1 MYKGIIF
8 DIDGVLVNSEK
19 FYMKRRMDFFKSIN
33 IKPGSSDI
41 NDFVGSNATKIW
53 EVLVP
58 EDSQKREELKEIY
71 LTEYEQNNPIDFEKY
86 ANKDLKFVIE
96 SLYDSNIKVSIA
108 SAGSV
113 KNIEKFINDTGVKK
127 YLDFYLSGEELKENK
142 PDPEIYIKASDKM
155 NIKRESLLVVED
167 SVLGIK
173 SAKRA
178 GLKVVALKPQDN
190 YSVDQSEA
198 DLIIDRLRD
207 LLNIIFKKRI

>member
-19 FYMKRRMDFFKSIN
+19 FYMERRMDFFKSIN

-58 EDSQKREELKEIY
+58 EDSQKRERLKKIY

>member
-19 FYMKRRMDFFKSIN
+19 FYMERRMDFFKSIN

-58 EDSQKREELKEIY
+58 EDSQKRERLKKIY

-86 ANKDLKFVIE
+86 ANEDLKFVIE

-207 LLNIIFKKRI
+207 LLNIVFN

>member
-19 FYMKRRMDFFKSIN
+19 FYMERRMEFFKSIN

-58 EDSQKREELKEIY
+58 EDLQKREELKKIY
-71 LTEYEQNNPIDFEKY
+71 LTEYEQNNPIDFKKY
-86 ANKDLKFVIE
+86 ANEDLKFVIE
-96 SLYDSNIKVSIA
+96 SLYNSNIKVSIA

-113 KNIEKFINDTGVKK
+113 KNIEKFINDTDVKK

-142 PDPEIYIKASDKM
+142 PNPEIYIKASDKM
-155 NIKRESLLVVED
+155 NIKKESLLVVED

-207 LLNIIFKKRI
+207 LLNIVFN

>member
-19 FYMKRRMDFFKSIN
+19 FYMERRMNFFKFIGLR
-33 IKPGSSDI
+33 PGSSDI

-58 EDSQKREELKEIY
+58 DDSDKREELKDIY
-71 LTEYEQNNPIDFEKY
+71 LTEYEKNNPIDFKKY
-86 ANKDLKFVIE
+86 ANEDLELVMEKI
-96 SLYDSNIKVSIA
+96 SNSNIKISIA

-113 KNIEKFINDTGVKK
+113 KNIEKFLNDADIKK
-127 YLDFYLSGEELKENK
+127 YVDFYLSGEELKENK
-142 PDPEIYIKASDKM
+142 PDPEIYIKASNKMGIDK
-155 NIKRESLLVVED
+155 EDLLVVED

-190 YSVDQSEA
+190 YRIDQSEA
-198 DLIIDRLRD
+198 DMIIDRLRD
-207 LLNIIFKKRI
+207 LLNIIFE

>member
-71 LTEYEQNNPIDFEKY
+71 LTEYEQNNPIDFKKY
-86 ANKDLKFVIE
+86 ANEDLKFVIE
-96 SLYDSNIKVSIA
+96 SLYSSNIKVSIA

-127 YLDFYLSGEELKENK
+127 YVDFYLSGEELKENK

-155 NIKRESLLVVED
+155 NIQRESLLVVED

-190 YSVDQSEA
+190 YSIDQSEA
-198 DLIIDRLRD
+198 DLKIDKLRD
-207 LLNIIFKKRI
+207 LLSIVFN

>member
-19 FYMKRRMDFFKSIN
+19 FYMERRMEFFKSIN

-41 NDFVGSNATKIW
+41 NDFVGSNATRIW
-53 EVLVP
+53 EMLVP
-58 EDSQKREELKEIY
+58 EDLQKREELKTIY
-71 LTEYEQNNPIDFEKY
+71 LTEYEQNNPIDFKKY
-86 ANKDLKFVIE
+86 ANEDLKFVIE
-96 SLYDSNIKVSIA
+96 SLYNSNIKVSIA

-113 KNIEKFINDTGVKK
+113 KNIEKFINDTDVKK

-142 PDPEIYIKASDKM
+142 PNPEIYIKASDKM
-155 NIKRESLLVVED
+155 NIKKESLLVVED

-198 DLIIDRLRD
+198 DLIIDRLRN
-207 LLNIIFKKRI
+207 LLNIVFN

>member
-19 FYMKRRMDFFKSIN
+19 FYMERRMDFFKSIN

-53 EVLVP
+53 ELLVP
-58 EDSQKREELKEIY
+58 EDSQKRERLKKIY

-86 ANKDLKFVIE
+86 ANEDLKFVIK

-198 DLIIDRLRD
+198 DLKIDKLRD
-207 LLNIIFKKRI
+207 LLSIVFN

>member
-19 FYMKRRMDFFKSIN
+19 FYMERRMNFFKSIGL
-33 IKPGSSDI
+33 KPGSSDI

-58 EDSQKREELKEIY
+58 EDSQKREELKKIY
-71 LTEYEQNNPIDFEKY
+71 LTEYEQKNPIDFEKY
-86 ANKDLKFVIE
+86 SNEDLKFVIE
-96 SLYDSNIKVSIA
+96 SLYNLNIKVSIA

-113 KNIEKFINDTGVKK
+113 KNIEKFLNDTDIKK
-127 YLDFYLSGEELKENK
+127 YVDFYLSGEELKENK
-142 PDPEIYIKASDKM
+142 PDPEIYIKASNKM
-155 NIKRESLLVVED
+155 NINKESLLVVED
-167 SVLGIK
+167 SILGIK

-190 YSVDQSEA
+190 YIIDQSEA

-207 LLNIIFKKRI
+207 LLNIIFN

>member
-19 FYMKRRMDFFKSIN
+19 FYMERRMNFFKSIGL
-33 IKPGSSDI
+33 KPGSSDI

-58 EDSQKREELKEIY
+58 EDAQKREELKTIY
-71 LTEYEQNNPIDFEKY
+71 LTEYEQKNPIDFEKY
-86 ANKDLKFVIE
+86 SNEDLKFVIE
-96 SLYDSNIKVSIA
+96 SLYNLNIKVSIA

-113 KNIEKFINDTGVKK
+113 KNIEKFLNDTDIKK
-127 YLDFYLSGEELKENK
+127 YVDFYLSGEELKENK
-142 PDPEIYIKASDKM
+142 PDPEIYIKASNKM
-155 NIKRESLLVVED
+155 NINKESLLVVED

-190 YSVDQSEA
+190 YIIDQSEA

-207 LLNIIFKKRI
+207 LLNIIFK

>member
-19 FYMKRRMDFFKSIN
+19 FYMERRMEFFKSIN

-53 EVLVP
+53 EMLVP
-58 EDSQKREELKEIY
+58 EDLQKREELKTIY
-71 LTEYEQNNPIDFEKY
+71 LTEYEQNNPIDFKKY
-86 ANKDLKFVIE
+86 ANEDLKFVIE
-96 SLYDSNIKVSIA
+96 SLYNSNIKVSIA

-113 KNIEKFINDTGVKK
+113 KNIEKFINDTDVKK

-142 PDPEIYIKASDKM
+142 PNPEIYIKASDKM
-155 NIKRESLLVVED
+155 NIKKESLLVVED

-198 DLIIDRLRD
+198 DLIIDRLRN
-207 LLNIIFKKRI
+207 LLNIVFN

>member
-19 FYMKRRMDFFKSIN
+19 FYMERRMNFFKSIGLR
-33 IKPGSSDI
+33 PGSSDI

-58 EDSQKREELKEIY
+58 DDLKKREELKNIY
-71 LTEYEQNNPIDFEKY
+71 LTEYEKNNPIDFKKY
-86 ANKDLKFVIE
+86 ANEDLELVMEKI
-96 SLYDSNIKVSIA
+96 SDSNIKISIA

-113 KNIEKFINDTGVKK
+113 KNIEKFLNDADIKNYV
-127 YLDFYLSGEELKENK
+127 DFYLSGEELKENK
-142 PDPEIYIKASDKM
+142 PNPEIYIKAFNKM
-155 NIKRESLLVVED
+155 NIAKEDLLVVED

-178 GLKVVALKPQDN
+178 GLKVVALKPQDK
-190 YSVDQSEA
+190 YIIDQSEA
-198 DLIIDRLRD
+198 DIIIDRLRD
-207 LLNIIFKKRI
+207 LLNIIFK

>member
-19 FYMKRRMDFFKSIN
+19 FYMARRMEFFKSIN

-58 EDSQKREELKEIY
+58 EDLQKREELKKIY
-71 LTEYEQNNPIDFEKY
+71 LTEYEQNNPIDFKKY
-86 ANKDLKFVIE
+86 ANEDLKFVIE
-96 SLYDSNIKVSIA
+96 SLYNSNIKVSIA

-113 KNIEKFINDTGVKK
+113 KNIEKFINDTDVKK

-142 PDPEIYIKASDKM
+142 PNPEIYIKASDKM
-155 NIKRESLLVVED
+155 NIKKESLLVVED

-207 LLNIIFKKRI
+207 LLNIVFN

>member
-19 FYMKRRMDFFKSIN
+19 FYMERRMNFFKSID

-41 NDFVGSNATKIW
+41 NDFVGSNVTKIW

-58 EDSQKREELKEIY
+58 EDSQKREELKKIY
-71 LTEYEQNNPIDFEKY
+71 LTEYEQNYPINFKKY
-86 ANKDLKFVIE
+86 ANEDLKFVIK
-96 SLYDSNIKVSIA
+96 SLYNSNIKVSIA

-113 KNIEKFINDTGVKK
+113 RNIEKFLNDTDIKK
-127 YLDFYLSGEELKENK
+127 YVDFYLSGEELKENK

-155 NIKRESLLVVED
+155 DIKKESLLVVED

-190 YSVDQSEA
+190 YRIDQSEA

-207 LLNIIFKKRI
+207 LLNIIFD

>member
-19 FYMKRRMDFFKSIN
+19 FYMERRMNFFNSIGLR
-33 IKPGSSDI
+33 PGSSDI

-58 EDSQKREELKEIY
+58 DDSEKREELKDIY
-71 LTEYEQNNPIDFEKY
+71 LSEYEKNNPIDFIKY
-86 ANKDLKFVIE
+86 ANEDLELVLEKI
-96 SLYDSNIKVSIA
+96 SNSNIKISIA

-113 KNIEKFINDTGVKK
+113 KNIEKFLNDADIKK
-127 YLDFYLSGEELKENK
+127 YVDFYLSGEELKENK
-142 PDPEIYIKASDKM
+142 PNPEIYIKASNKMGIDK
-155 NIKRESLLVVED
+155 EDLLVVED

-190 YSVDQSEA
+190 YRIDQSEA
-198 DLIIDRLRD
+198 DMIIDRLRD
-207 LLNIIFKKRI
+207 LLNIIFK